1 MAHSGW
7 VVTSQVPDQII
18 NTDAGKTET
27 GTYIYFVTGDGN
39 SGVVFVANR
48 HYNPKTVKNVLHAQA
63 QLIDEIGALSSGVVT
78 SDMAMTG

>member
-7 VVTSQVPDQII
+7 RVTGQATDQVI

-27 GTYIYFVTGDGN
+27 GVYVYFVTGDGN

-48 HYNPKTVKNVLHAQA
+48 HYNHKTVKKVVDAQA
-63 QLIDEIGALSSGVVT
+63 HLIDTVGNLAAGANTQDVAIL
-78 SDMAMTG
+78 